1 MNVLIT
7 GASQGLGYAIAEVFA
22 KKGNRVLLSS
32 RNEVRL
38 YNALETLQTHY
49 PETAFRAKAFD
60 LSVKENALA
69 LGAWALEFGA
79 PDVLVNNAG
88 VFEPGSVSNE
98 ADGALE
104 SQMAVNLYSA
114 YYLTRTLLP
123 AMKEKRSGFIFNMCS
138 IAGLRAYTNG
148 GSYSISKFALNGF
161 SQNLR
166 EELKS
171 SGIKVAAIFP
181 GAVKTASWGDFD
193 NSEKRIM
200 EAADVAKLIEAAT
213 QLSAGACVEDIILR
227 PQLGD
232 L

>member
-7 GASQGLGYAIAEVFA
+7 GASQGLGYAIAEIFA
-22 KKGNRVLLSS
+22 KKGNRILLSA

-38 YNALETLQTHY
+38 YHALETLQTHY
-49 PETAFRAKAFD
+49 PETDFSAKAFD
-60 LSVKENALA
+60 LSIKEEAIALGTWALA
-69 LGAWALEFGA
+69 FGA

-88 VFEPGSVSNE
+88 LFEPGNISNE

-104 SQMAVNLYSA
+104 SQLAVNLYSA
-114 YYLTRTLLP
+114 YHLTRALLP
-123 AMKEKRSGFIFNMCS
+123 AMKERRQGFIFNMCS
-138 IAGLRAYTNG
+138 IAGLRAYPNG

-166 EELKS
+166 EELKPF
-171 SGIKVAAIFP
+171 GIKVAAIFP

-193 NSEKRIM
+193 NSKQRIM
-200 EAADVAKLIEAAT
+200 EAADVAKLIETAT